1 MKKLTCLITLFLFIS
16 VGYINAETMAS
27 RKKIKMKVETQHHQ
41 RSLPPPC
48 PAEAFICGNTVDL
61 IFRETNKTAVVTIMN
76 LDTGEA
82 IHYNVSTNDCSISI
96 DLGNNQSESNYNIE
110 LYWMAKHIPENLQQ
124 MKSEILFLN
133 NNKLFL
139 SKSINLFIYE
149 NHI

>member
-82 IHYNVSTNDCSISI
+82 IHYNVS
-96 DLGNNQSESNYNIE
+96 NYNIE
-110 LYWMAKHIPENLQQ
+110 LILDGKAYTGEFTTN
-124 MKSEILFLN
+124 EI
-133 NNKLFL
+133 
-139 SKSINLFIYE
+139 
-149 NHI
+149 